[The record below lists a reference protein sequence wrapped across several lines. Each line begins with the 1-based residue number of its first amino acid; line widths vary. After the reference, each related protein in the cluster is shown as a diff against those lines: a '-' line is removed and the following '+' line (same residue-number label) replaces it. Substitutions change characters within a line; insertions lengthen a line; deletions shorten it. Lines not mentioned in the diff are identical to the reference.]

1 MLNQPLLI
9 RRDTLLILDLGFHIF
24 DGIRRLDLKG
34 DGLTREGFHENL
46 HLSLP
51 MQENIN
57 KLLINLILHD
67 TNANSHSKIV
77 LIFNSVALLGI
88 SMRYY
93 YIYKSAACTKK
104 SFKISVQTL
113 FYFTCFFNTP
123 GVFYH
128 AEK

>member
-51 MQENIN
+51 MQENIH
-57 KLLINLILHD
+57 KLLINLILHV
-67 TNANSHSKIV
+67 ANTYRVIRK
-77 LIFNSVALLGI
+77 
-88 SMRYY
+88 
-93 YIYKSAACTKK
+93 
-104 SFKISVQTL
+104 L
-113 FYFTCFFNTP
+113 F
-123 GVFYH
+123 
-128 AEK
+128 